1 MTNKE
6 LATVVCGAIE
16 DHRQQGTAFSRDG
29 FAALVK
35 MMQALYPHTTY
46 EQQIAVT
53 ARMKVI
59 VDPLDGF
66 HPHWEP
72 EDLFAACVKAVEAKP
87 ESHTVPYEEA
97 VIFINGIDMALKRL
111 APKAE
116 ACSCLAALAE
126 KR

>member
-6 LATVVCGAIE
+6 LEMVVCGAIE
-16 DHRQQGTAFSRDG
+16 NHRNMGTAFSRDG

-72 EDLFAACVKAVEAKP
+72 EELFAACIKAVEEKP
-87 ESHTVPYEEA
+87 DTYTVPYEEA
-97 VIFINGIDMALKRL
+97 VIFINGVGMALKRL
-111 APKAE
+111 DPKAE
-116 ACSCLAALAE
+116 ACACLAALAE
-126 KR
+126 KL